1 MSIKVN
7 ISINSGAAL
16 VLFLLSFAA
25 LLAGVALSPAIAGVF
40 FEAAGILTVAF
51 AGYLKKRDSNNQIAL
66 KAEIA
71 SLNCDPGQGA
81 ASA

>member
-16 VLFLLSFAA
+16 VLFLASFAA
-25 LLAGVALSPAIAGVF
+25 LLIGCALSTAILSVF

-51 AGYLKKRDSNNQIAL
+51 GGYLKKRDSNNQIAL

-71 SLNCDPGQGA
+71 GIDPGKGLPNG
-81 ASA
+81 

>member
-16 VLFLLSFAA
+16 VLFLLSFAS
-25 LLAGVALSPAIAGVF
+25 LLVGVALSPAIAGVF

-51 AGYLKKRDSNNQIAL
+51 GGYLKKRDSNNQIAL

-71 SLNCDPGQGA
+71 GLAADPGAKA
-81 ASA
+81 ANG